1 MRSKMKQPGQ
11 IFTQVKAWSP
21 FHSPFDPCP
30 PIGQKFYRTPV
41 DLYMTFQPPNLEQFP
56 PQEALKYG
64 TLWKVFYDHYE
75 NPFRERKS

>member
-1 MRSKMKQPGQ
+1 MNQPGQ
-11 IFTQVKAWSP
+11 SFTQIKAWSP

-56 PQEALKYG
+56 PQVALKNG
-64 TLWKVFYDHYE
+64 TLWKVFYDYYE